1 MAGSRHVFI
10 HELVTLLKDPALQR
24 QCALQ
29 ARRYVQEHHQW
40 DVHNARLEALL
51 HETVAASATA

>member
-1 MAGSRHVFI
+1 
-10 HELVTLLKDPALQR
+10 VTLLEDHALQR

-40 DVHNARLEALL
+40 DEHNARLEALL
-51 HETVAASATA
+51 RETVVAQATA